1 MFFVENGTFTFVPI
15 GLPRLDTKWIMA
27 RRNVLC
33 SGVDISVMKAA
44 MPMLRREKN
53 GREQSRK
60 PEGYVAARKSN
71 R

>member
-44 MPMLRREKN
+44 MPILRWEYMKVILSKCEPIL
-53 GREQSRK
+53 G
-60 PEGYVAARKSN
+60 
-71 R
+71 

>member
-1 MFFVENGTFTFVPI
+1 MNDVMFTFVPI

-44 MPMLRREKN
+44 MPMLRWDYVKDDL
-53 GREQSRK
+53 GRKVSI
-60 PEGYVAARKSN
+60 SN
-71 R
+71 L